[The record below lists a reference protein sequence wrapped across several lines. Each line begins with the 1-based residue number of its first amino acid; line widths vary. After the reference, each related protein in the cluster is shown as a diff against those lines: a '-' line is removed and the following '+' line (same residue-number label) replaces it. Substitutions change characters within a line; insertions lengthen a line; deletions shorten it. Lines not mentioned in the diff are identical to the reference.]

1 MTTTPG
7 RPAVTTTLAVRDL
20 TVRFRT
26 GQSVV
31 HAVNGV
37 SFSVDRGRTLA
48 IVGESGSGK
57 SVTCLS
63 ILGLLPGS
71 AEVTGSVELA
81 GRNLLTLREAD
92 VRKVRGR
99 DIGLVYQDPMAA
111 LNPVRTIGAQVCEPL
126 RLHLGMSR
134 RAASARAAELL
145 ATVGIPSPQRQLR
158 SYPHEFSGGMRQR
171 VVIAM
176 AIACEPKV
184 LLADEPTTALDV
196 SIQAQI
202 LELLK
207 TLTTELDLS
216 LVLVSH
222 DMSVVAGL
230 ADDVLV
236 MYGGFVAEQGDA
248 LQVFEHPA
256 HPYTRGLLASIPDV
270 APDPDAPLL
279 GIPGQPPDMRTIP
292 EGCVFRARCAH
303 AFDKCVH
310 RPPLDA
316 LGLNHSAACWLGPE
330 VNHAERTGRGAA

>member
-1 MTTTPG
+1 
-7 RPAVTTTLAVRDL
+7 VTAALAVRDL

-26 GQSVV
+26 GRSVV

-37 SFSVDRGRTLA
+37 SFSVDRGRTIA

-63 ILGLLPGS
+63 VLGLLPNS
-71 AEVTGSVELA
+71 AEVAGSVELD
-81 GRNLLTLREAD
+81 GRDLLTLAEAE

-111 LNPVRTIGAQVCEPL
+111 LNPVRTVGAQVCEPL

-145 ATVGIPSPQRQLR
+145 ATVGIPSPHRQLR

-176 AIACEPKV
+176 AIACQPKV

-207 TLTTELDLS
+207 TLTTELELS

-230 ADDVLV
+230 ADEILV
-236 MYGGFVAEQGDA
+236 MYGGFIAEQGDA

-256 HPYTRGLLASIPDV
+256 HPYTRGLLTSIPDV

-292 EGCVFRARCAH
+292 EGCVFRARCPH
-303 AFDKCVH
+303 AFGKCVH

-316 LGLNHSAACWLGPE
+316 LGPDHSAACWLGPQ
-330 VNHAERTGRGAA
+330 VSHAERTGRGAA